1 MRTPKVTVGW
11 VAVWMLVG
19 CTSAPVD
26 KAEDT
31 DTEDS
36 DTQEETDVTIVDSDD
51 TGETDTGGEGFT
63 VAFTSGRYKV
73 DTLEILG
80 AGEGLDLWGGPQPD
94 NKIAT
99 LLTLV
104 SQQLPDLPGD
114 FGVGAINDN
123 IAELLDDERAIVL
136 MDARH
141 VGGQMFID
149 IVQGQRGED
158 LAIYAL
164 PEFYDN
170 RGLAVQQIKG
180 PFTDTNDFYTG
191 PDLITIPIQ
200 FYANEPALQITA
212 EQAHVEGTGNTGF
225 LDGTIGGALPVDLIM
240 DDIVAPLILN
250 YYGEGETADGFV
262 SAARFLVE
270 SSADVTL
277 SGSRKAVSGAFR
289 FSARANAW
297 NDPITPA
304 P

>member
-1 MRTPKVTVGW
+1 MCTPKVTVGW

-19 CTSAPVD
+19 CTSTPAD
-26 KAEDT
+26 KAVDT
-31 DTEDS
+31 DVEDS
-36 DTQEETDVTIVDSDD
+36 DTQEETDVTTTDSDD
-51 TGETDTGGEGFT
+51 TGETDTGGDAFT

-73 DTLEILG
+73 DVLEILDPN
-80 AGEGLDLWGGPQPD
+80 EGLDLWGGPQPD
-94 NKIAT
+94 NKIAA
-99 LLTLV
+99 LLALV
-104 SQQLPDLPGD
+104 SDQLPELPGD
-114 FGVGAINDN
+114 FGVDSINEN
-123 IAELLDDERAIVL
+123 IAELLDEERAIVL
-136 MDARH
+136 MEARH

-149 IVQGQRGED
+149 IVQGERGED
-158 LAIYAL
+158 LSIHAL
-164 PEFYDN
+164 PEFYDI

-180 PFTDTNDFYTG
+180 PFTAADAFYTG

-212 EQAHVEGTGNTGF
+212 EQAYVEGTASAGF

-240 DDIVAPLILN
+240 DDIVAPLIIN
-250 YYGEGETADGFV
+250 FYGEGDTADGYV

-297 NDPITPA
+297 NDPIPPA